1 MFHTIGDS
9 SGTCIFFID
18 RTEEW
23 TVFANLKL
31 GNDKKFY
38 FVLIL
43 NRMRHTDMKICHG
56 GMLFSVCISLTLKAQ
71 LV

>member
-31 GNDKKFY
+31 GNDKSF
-38 FVLIL
+38 IL
-43 NRMRHTDMKICHG
+43 C
-56 GMLFSVCISLTLKAQ
+56 
-71 LV
+71 